1 MKTKLTFDDI
11 FTEVLAHHSP
21 EQICAMTFKEW
32 WHEHQIINGY
42 EDNEIDK
49 HVKKY
54 LTVYLMIVK
63 QNVLR
68 LL

>member
-1 MKTKLTFDDI
+1 MTKLTFDDI
-11 FTEVLAHHSP
+11 FAEAQAHHSP

-32 WHEHQIINGY
+32 WLEHQVINGY

-49 HVKKY
+49 YIKKY

-63 QNVLR
+63 QNALR